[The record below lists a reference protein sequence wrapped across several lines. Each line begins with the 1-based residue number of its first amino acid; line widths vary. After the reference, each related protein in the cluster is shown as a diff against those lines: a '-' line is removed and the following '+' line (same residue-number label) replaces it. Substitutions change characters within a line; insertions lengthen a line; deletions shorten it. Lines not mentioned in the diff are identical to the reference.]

1 MDNFFIT
8 GLHITKVRHLE
19 NVDIYICN
27 DKRKNLIITGR
38 NGSGKTSL
46 LEALKDAIYPRTWGF
61 SGSDWQEIN
70 FVNREVEAKCTF
82 DNSLPIERS
91 ERGRALYKNYM
102 DGDLIIKFFPAKRN
116 NKYEIN
122 KNIVKPEVFE
132 GKYFHTFLV
141 HLKVQE
147 KFEEDNGNTKK
158 WFNRFENMLKEIYK
172 DDTLKLI
179 YDHKNYLLKI
189 KLKDREPFG
198 FNQFSDGYSS
208 IIEIV
213 SEIIMS
219 MEKNNKMDYDVP
231 GIVLIDELETH
242 LHLELQKLIL
252 PFLTTTFPNIQF
264 IITTHSPLVI
274 TSDHNAVIFDLE
286 HQKRFEDL
294 TDFSYE
300 GVVEGYFNVDKIS
313 VVLRNDF
320 ERYKILLKKPNKTNE
335 DINEITILESRLD
348 EVPDLLN
355 LEFATEYTQ
364 LKFNKEFD

>member
-8 GLHITKVRHLE
+8 DLHITTVRHLK
-19 NVDIYICN
+19 NVGIHICS
-27 DKRKNLIITGR
+27 DKRKNLIITGK
-38 NGSGKTSL
+38 NGSGKTSV
-46 LEALKDAIYPRTWGF
+46 LEALKIVLSPRYDETITSFNAI
-61 SGSDWQEIN
+61 DLENKEIK
-70 FVNREVEAKCTF
+70 AGIPT
-82 DNSLPIERS
+82 DSSLTRFRK
-91 ERGRALYKNYM
+91 ERGKALFKKYSN
-102 DGDLIIKFFPAKRN
+102 GELIIKFFPAKRN

-147 KFEEDNGNTKK
+147 KFEDDNGNTKK
-158 WFNRFENMLKEIYK
+158 WFSRFENMLKEIYK
-172 DDTLKLI
+172 DDALELI

-219 MEKNNKMDYDVP
+219 MEKNNNMDYNVP
-231 GIVLIDELETH
+231 GIVLIDEIETH

-264 IITTHSPLVI
+264 IVTTHSPLII
-274 TSDHNAVIFDLE
+274 TSDPNAVIFDLE

-294 TDFSYE
+294 TDFSYD

-313 VVLRNDF
+313 VKLRNDF
-320 ERYKILLKKPNKTNE
+320 EKYKTLLEKSNKTSE
-335 DINEITILESRLD
+335 DINEITLLESRLD